1 MDQEVA
7 FRAYEELTNISV
19 RDDGK
24 LFCTVEVT
32 DMNWF
37 LSYVL
42 SYGSH
47 IRVLEPLEV
56 KEKVMLEIEK
66 MKKMY

>member
-1 MDQEVA
+1 MFVSDTCFEPEKV
-7 FRAYEELTNISV
+7 
-19 RDDGK
+19 GK

-56 KEKVMLEIEK
+56 KEKVMQEIDK